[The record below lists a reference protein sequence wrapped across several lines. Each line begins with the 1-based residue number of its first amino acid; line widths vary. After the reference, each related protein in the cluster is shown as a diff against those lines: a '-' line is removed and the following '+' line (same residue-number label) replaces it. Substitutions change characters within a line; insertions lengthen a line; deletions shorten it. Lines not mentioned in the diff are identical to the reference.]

1 MSDLDSE
8 PFANPIAPAGHKK
21 QSEVQQPAQPL
32 TNDDFRKLIQTPR
45 VGTSGLGSVRK
56 QEAASVRGRRS
67 KDQRDGDKS
76 RKKIVPRV
84 QEDDYLAELSSRYR
98 DRAKERREG
107 ANLDYQN
114 DETGAS
120 ASGYRAIPDLK
131 SVADVAER
139 RKKIIEESKY
149 LGGDM
154 EHTHLVKG
162 LDYALLQKVKA
173 EMHQQDD
180 DDDDEKSEK
189 GDDDEEKMDESSKI
203 DDENEEDRYSIKSKL
218 AANIVNLINQK
229 LPDRNELFLPR
240 RMAYVVNLEDEISDD
255 VPTTIIR
262 SRAECSTSESSSTLT
277 TNDIVMNKLIQIWS
291 YIRQGG
297 SKKQKLK
304 QTVSSRSETK
314 PIVKVEDDSIYGD
327 IGDYVPSASKSRKIS
342 KESSSSSRKYFE
354 STSEE
359 SEEKPS
365 SKLMELVHEVQK
377 VGSKLE
383 SKKLESKKFE
393 SKYEKVQKVG
403 LSKLGSKYE
412 NEPEG
417 YAECYPGAV
426 ENDDAIIDS
435 DDEADYSKMDAGSK
449 KGGVGRW
456 DFETNEEYSDYMGS
470 KEALPKAAYQFG
482 LKMSDGRKT
491 RKQGGEKKKDGDAK
505 LDRDLQK
512 INAIINRRKEERG
525 DRSKGG
531 SDPEPTRRHRM

>member
-8 PFANPIAPAGHKK
+8 PFANPVAPAGHKK

-45 VGTSGLGSVRK
+45 VGGTSGLASVRK
-56 QEAASVRGRRS
+56 QEPASVRGRRS
-67 KDQRDGDKS
+67 KDPRDGDKS

-114 DETGAS
+114 DEAAAS
-120 ASGYRAIPDLK
+120 ASGYRAIPDLR

-139 RKKIIEESKY
+139 RKKMIEESKY

-173 EMHQQDD
+173 ELHQQGDD
-180 DDDDEKSEK
+180 DKSEK
-189 GDDDEEKMDESSKI
+189 GDDDEDKIDESSKI
-203 DDENEEDRYSIKSKL
+203 EDEDEEDRYRIKSKL
-218 AANIVNLINQK
+218 AVNIVNLINQK

-240 RMAYVVNLEDEISDD
+240 RMAYVVNLEDESSDD

-304 QTVSSRSETK
+304 QTVSSRTETK

-327 IGDYVPSASKSRKIS
+327 IGDYVPSAPKSRKIC

-354 STSEE
+354 PTSEE
-359 SEEKPS
+359 SEQKPS
-365 SKLMELVHEVQK
+365 SKLTELVHDVQK
-377 VGSKLE
+377 LASSKLAP
-383 SKKLESKKFE
+383 
-393 SKYEKVQKVG
+393 
-403 LSKLGSKYE
+403 KYE

-435 DDEADYSKMDAGSK
+435 DDEADYSKMDAGNK

-491 RKQGGEKKKDGDAK
+491 RKQGGEKKKDGNAK

-525 DRSKGG
+525 DKSKG

>member
-45 VGTSGLGSVRK
+45 VGGTSGLSSVRR
-56 QEAASVRGRRS
+56 QEPASVRGRRS
-67 KDQRDGDKS
+67 KDPRDGDRS
-76 RKKIVPRV
+76 RKKVVPRA
-84 QEDDYLAELSSRYR
+84 QEEDYLAELSSRYR

-114 DETGAS
+114 EEAAS

-173 EMHQQDD
+173 ELHQGDD
-180 DDDDEKSEK
+180 KSEK
-189 GDDDEEKMDESSKI
+189 GDDDEDKIDESSKTE
-203 DDENEEDRYSIKSKL
+203 DEDENEEDRYSIKSKL
-218 AANIVNLINQK
+218 AVNLVNLINQK

-240 RMAYVVNLEDEISDD
+240 RMAYVVNLEEESSDD

-304 QTVSSRSETK
+304 QTVSSRTETK

-327 IGDYVPSASKSRKIS
+327 IGDYVPSAPKSRKIC
-342 KESSSSSRKYFE
+342 KESSSSRKYFE

-365 SKLMELVHEVQK
+365 SKLMELVHDVQK
-377 VGSKLE
+377 AGSSKLA
-383 SKKLESKKFE
+383 S
-393 SKYEKVQKVG
+393 
-403 LSKLGSKYE
+403 

-491 RKQGGEKKKDGDAK
+491 RKQGGEKKKDGNAK

-525 DRSKGG
+525 DKSKGG